1 MLGQVE
7 QVVFYLVVGDYVPD
21 APVLVLVRH
30 LVLHLHQ
37 RAQAELLVQ
46 VCVGVEDLV
55 LVRIADFELV
65 LQLLYRRDRFAALL
79 GLVAGIHSR
88 LVVLVEGYLSQ
99 RFTLFFLTAVRVGLL
114 GVHVCVLDVVIFLDE
129 GVEPVLDF
137 IFWSPG

>member
-99 RFTLFFLTAVRVGLL
+99 RFTLFFLTAVQVGLL